1 MNIDMQRETIGVRS
15 ALSARKKYAAS
26 SIYQFL
32 QDHAAAYR
40 TYERQPLYTVEDA
53 DALNLPEPEARTKN
67 LFLRD
72 KKKKNYYL
80 LTVRE
85 HLPVQIKAFQQ
96 KIGAKPLSFASEED
110 LYEILGLRKGS
121 VTPFGLLNDTDH
133 RVQFYLDRYFQ
144 GRTISA
150 HPNENTAT
158 VFLKADTL
166 MELLQ
171 MDGHSVRW
179 ISMESENL

>member
-40 TYERQPLYTVEDA
+40 TYEHQPLYTVEDA

-110 LYEILGLRKGS
+110 
-121 VTPFGLLNDTDH
+121 P
-133 RVQFYLDRYFQ
+133 
-144 GRTISA
+144 